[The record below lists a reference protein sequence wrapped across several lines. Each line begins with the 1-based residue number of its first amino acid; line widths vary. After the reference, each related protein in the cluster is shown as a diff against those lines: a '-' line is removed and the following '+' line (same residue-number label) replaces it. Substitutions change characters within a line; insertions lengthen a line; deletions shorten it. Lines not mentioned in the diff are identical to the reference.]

1 MQNLLSNALFSCF
14 IPRMS
19 FRKPVWC
26 TILILNCLWTI
37 LCFESPEVIGLSE
50 KSNCSS
56 CSFDGGSGSFL
67 IASEEN
73 CTVYYC
79 TILPRAV
86 ESIIRITARIQ
97 DLNSIISKNNL
108 TSLEQSD
115 AKISAILSELATNDN
130 SQKFYQAMDTWY
142 FHPKDV
148 KSEKT
153 YLSRTHHMRIYIS
166 VDGNWNESAVNFTYE
181 EVEYKGFSIVRNDS
195 EGEMTPWVRTNANT
209 YRPNSVMLLQLR
221 SPPDMKVSSILITL
235 NYLEID
241 QQVGEYLLIGSG
253 SNPFE
258 GAPPLFISNAAKMQN
273 YQVNNENAYVVFVS
287 RSPRKPGRGF
297 NIHWQR
303 SGEKITDEKTK
314 NDYTR
319 GEDVLESMPICIY
332 NISAA
337 LAEFNKSQNGDGFK
351 EFRNIF
357 ADIATKYAKAQT
369 LPIKISPDKVSL
381 FRVSGIIQRDESE
394 NDLKYGAVYA
404 MLKIQGSEKGQA
416 AFSRQELKTII
427 DQYDERYNQ
436 TWRNGYKIAKCPDR
450 KKSYKSWL
458 DNAIFAVVP
467 IFCCIFLLIWIS
479 KSEVVSKYFL
489 KKEKSSAL
497 KPRNSQTLVVN
508 ENDNILPRDTCEIPK
523 VTVTPVT
530 VTPGRRFTLDLD
542 QPEMNSVRRL
552 NEEAGSPKESTHMI
566 LYDLQQA
573 PGTGKAPKTQNYD
586 KNFIINNNHKYFENL

>member
-181 EVEYKGFSIVRNDS
+181 EVEYS
-195 EGEMTPWVRTNANT
+195 
-209 YRPNSVMLLQLR
+209 
-221 SPPDMKVSSILITL
+221 
-235 NYLEID
+235 
-241 QQVGEYLLIGSG
+241 

-552 NEEAGSPKESTHMI
+552 NEEADLFTEMDVNKNVRHRPNNCESQKKKLRSVESIKLSTINSASH
-566 LYDLQQA
+566 LNEEGTEEKQSKGEHTYDSLRSATSTWDRQS
-573 PGTGKAPKTQNYD
+573 TKDTK
-586 KNFIINNNHKYFENL
+586 L